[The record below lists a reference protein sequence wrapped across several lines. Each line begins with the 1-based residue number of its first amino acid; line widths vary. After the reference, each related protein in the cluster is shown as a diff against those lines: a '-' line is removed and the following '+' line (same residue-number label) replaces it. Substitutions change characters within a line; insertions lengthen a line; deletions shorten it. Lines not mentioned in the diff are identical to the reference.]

1 MQGPHLF
8 ESIDQALYRRL
19 GLPEWLIASDE
30 KGYIEAAVRLI
41 NDEGLRQQLTAQ
53 FGSIESVQVLHQG
66 KVTQLS
72 AKLLARIS

>member
-1 MQGPHLF
+1 M
-8 ESIDQALYRRL
+8 
-19 GLPEWLIASDE
+19 IASDE

-66 KVTQLS
+66 KDSQLS